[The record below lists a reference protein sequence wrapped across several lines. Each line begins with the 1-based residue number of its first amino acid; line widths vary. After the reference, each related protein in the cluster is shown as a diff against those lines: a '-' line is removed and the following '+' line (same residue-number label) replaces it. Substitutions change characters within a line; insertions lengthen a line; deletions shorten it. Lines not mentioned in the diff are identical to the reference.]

1 MLNINGDSPMQN
13 LKNIVW
19 LDETDR
25 GDLSSVGDKGASLMK
40 LFKMGL
46 NIPSGFCITTNAF
59 KTLFC
64 DVLSETILRTRDANL
79 DRISELEKISQLAQ
93 RVVMNASISD
103 CLALTIC
110 EAYSKLAGDAGE
122 HMPVAVRSSVIAADV
137 SAASFSGQHGSFSN
151 VSGNNDLIWHIKKC
165 WASLWSARAISY
177 RHNRGFDHAQVF
189 SAVIVQR
196 MIPSE
201 ISGLLLTE
209 HPFNKD
215 GNHLLIKTGCDL
227 GQAADP
233 GKESVAEYV
242 VAKDTGDIVSKR
254 IEEISPNGVAVNRG
268 SKAQEV
274 QVSAGNTRSLP
285 DSIIRDLAEIGK
297 EIEQSFSSSQ
307 EVEWAIAG
315 NNIYIL
321 QTRPVTSLNKRIME
335 IIAKEK
341 QKLANC
347 SPASVWSDK
356 MVSETMT
363 YPKPL
368 STEFIRKF
376 MSKDGTIGIF
386 YEKELDFGRPYS
398 DPVISFIC
406 GRPYLNRNELIKPF
420 SFMGFPLKPFAY
432 EKVRKDPSRANALFP
447 LVDAGFCGLK
457 LIFYFLKV
465 AVVFPYTLH
474 KLFTRLYRLKK
485 MMDTY
490 YEEFSNKILPAY
502 LAYIDD
508 LKRKDP
514 ADFNEDELVSRIRS
528 LFDHLARVST
538 MGHVKSEFAS
548 DIAYYILKAI
558 VGEKANN
565 LTCGIDGD
573 KHLETNI
580 ELWKTVQQASPQVTD
595 IFLTEPLENLQDQLN
610 KIESGKDFLKKLD
623 IFLDRY
629 GHRAHN
635 EIELAD
641 PRWKEDPEYLFGIIR
656 TYVKAKRANPVEHF
670 LRMKKI
676 RKADEKI
683 IREKLTSGFI
693 NKLVPVK
700 YAIYRFAL
708 KSVHRYSPLRES
720 TKFYY
725 LMEIEQLR
733 RYLLEL
739 GSRLASD
746 RYNCLNNKSDIFFLF
761 SEELQAIV
769 EKKRSSKQTKRL
781 IMERKMDYLLKK
793 RIPVPSVIFHDGLE
807 SIGQESE
814 HKAADV
820 LSGTG
825 VTKGKVTG
833 TARIIKTPLQIGNLN
848 HGDIMV
854 APTTD
859 PGWTPLFFIVNA
871 LVMDT
876 GNALSHGAVLAREY
890 GLAAVVNVPGATEF
904 IKDGQQI
911 TVDVEQGKV
920 FLH

>member
-1 MLNINGDSPMQN
+1 MQH
-13 LKNIVW
+13 LKDIVW

-25 GDLSSVGDKGASLMK
+25 GDLSRVGDKAASLMK
-40 LFKMGL
+40 LIKMGL
-46 NIPSGFCITTNAF
+46 NIPSGFCIATNAF
-59 KTLFC
+59 KTLFY

-93 RVVMNASISD
+93 RIVMNASVSD
-103 CLALTIC
+103 GFALTIR
-110 EAYSKLAGDAGE
+110 EAYGKLAGGAGE
-122 HMPVAVRSSVIAADV
+122 HIPVAVRSSLIAPDV
-137 SAASFSGQHGSFSN
+137 SAASFNGQHGSFTN
-151 VSGNNDLIWHIKKC
+151 VSGNNDLILDIKKC
-165 WASLWSARAISY
+165 WAALWSARAISY
-177 RHNRGFDHAQVF
+177 RHNRGYDHAQV
-189 SAVIVQR
+189 SCAVIVQR

-215 GNHLLIKTGCDL
+215 GNHLLIKTGGDL
-227 GQAADP
+227 GQAANL

-242 VAKDTGDIVSKR
+242 VAKETGDIVSKR
-254 IEEISPNGVAVNRG
+254 NEEISPDGVAVNCG
-268 SKAQEV
+268 SKTQGV
-274 QVSAGNTRSLP
+274 QISAGNTWCLT
-285 DSIIRDLAEIGK
+285 DSIIGDLAEMGK
-297 EIEQSFSSSQ
+297 EIEQSFSCPQ
-307 EVEWAIAG
+307 KVEWAIAG

-321 QTRPVTSLNKRIME
+321 QTRPVTSLNKKIME

-341 QKLANC
+341 QMLAKC
-347 SPASVWSDK
+347 SPTSVWSDK

-368 STEFIRKF
+368 TTEFIRKF
-376 MSKDGTIGIF
+376 MSKEGTLGIF

-398 DPVISFIC
+398 DPIISFIC

-420 SFMGFPLKPFAY
+420 CFMGFPLKPFAY
-432 EKVRKDPSRANALFP
+432 EKVRHDPSKANALFP

-457 LIFYFLKV
+457 LILYFLKV
-465 AVVFPYTLH
+465 AAVFPYTLH
-474 KLFTRLYRLKK
+474 KLFTRLHRFKK
-485 MMDTY
+485 MMDTFH
-490 YEEFSNKILPAY
+490 EQFPKEILPAY

-508 LKRKDP
+508 LKQADP
-514 ADFNEDELVSRIRS
+514 ADFNTAKLVSRIRS
-528 LFDHLARVST
+528 ILDHLAREST
-538 MGHVKSEFAS
+538 MGHVKSEFIS
-548 DIAYYILKAI
+548 DIGYYILKAI
-558 VGEKANN
+558 VGIRANN
-565 LTCGIDGD
+565 LTGGIDGD
-573 KHLETNI
+573 KHLEANI
-580 ELWKTVQQASPQVTD
+580 ELWKTVQNASPQVTD
-595 IFLTEPLENLQDQLN
+595 ILLTEPLEILRDQLN
-610 KIESGKDFLKKLD
+610 KIKSGKDFLKKLD

-656 TYVKAKRANPVEHF
+656 TYVKARRVNPVEHF
-670 LRMKKI
+670 LRMKKF
-676 RKADEKI
+676 READEKE
-683 IREKLTSGFI
+683 IREKLTSGI
-693 NKLVPVK
+693 LNKLIPVK
-700 YAIYRFAL
+700 YAIYRYAL
-708 KSVHRYSPLRES
+708 KTVHRYSPLRES

-746 RYNCLNNKSDIFFLF
+746 RFNCLNNKFDIFFLF
-761 SEELQAIV
+761 SEELQNIV
-769 EKKRSSKQTKRL
+769 ENNGSSKQTKRL
-781 IMERKMDYLLKK
+781 IMARKMDYLLKK
-793 RIPVPSVIFHDGLE
+793 RIPAPSVIFHNGLD
-807 SIGQESE
+807 SIGQQSE
-814 HKAADV
+814 HEAADV
-820 LSGTG
+820 LTGTG

-833 TARIIKTPLQIGNLN
+833 TARVIKTPLHISNLN

-890 GLAAVVNVPGATEF
+890 GLAAVVNVPGATEI

>member
-1 MLNINGDSPMQN
+1 MLN
-13 LKNIVW
+13 LKDIVW

-25 GDLSSVGDKGASLMK
+25 GDLSRVGDKGASLMK

-59 KTLFC
+59 KTLLC

-93 RVVMNASISD
+93 RIVMNTSVPYR
-103 CLALTIC
+103 LALTIR

-122 HMPVAVRSSVIAADV
+122 HMPVAVRSSVIATDV
-137 SAASFSGQHGSFSN
+137 SLASFNGRHESFIN
-151 VSGNNDLIWHIKKC
+151 VSGDNDLILHIKKC
-165 WASLWSARAISY
+165 WASLWSQRAISC

-189 SAVIVQR
+189 PAVIVQR
-196 MIPSE
+196 MIQSE
-201 ISGLLLTE
+201 ISGMLLTE
-209 HPFNKD
+209 HPFNRD
-215 GNHLLIKTGCDL
+215 GNRMLIKTGCGL
-227 GQAADP
+227 GDAADF

-242 VAKDTGDIVSKR
+242 VVKDTGDIVSKR
-254 IEEISPNGVAVNRG
+254 IKEISPTTVAVNRG
-268 SKAQEV
+268 SKAQGA
-274 QVSAGNTRSLP
+274 QVSAGNIRSLP
-285 DSIIRDLAEIGK
+285 DSIIRDLAEMGK
-297 EIEQSFSSSQ
+297 EIEQSFSCSQ

-321 QTRPVTSLNKRIME
+321 QTRPVASLNKRIKE

-341 QKLANC
+341 QMLAKC
-347 SPASVWSDK
+347 SPTSVWSDK
-356 MVSETMT
+356 MVSETIT

-376 MSKDGTIGIF
+376 VSKDGTFGIF

-398 DPVISFIC
+398 DPIINFIC
-406 GRPYLNRNELIKPF
+406 GRPYLNRSELIKPF
-420 SFMGFPLKPFAY
+420 SFMGFPLKAFAY
-432 EKVRKDPSRANALFP
+432 GKVRKDPSRANSLFP
-447 LVDAGFCGLK
+447 LVDTGFYGLK
-457 LIFYFLKV
+457 LVFYFLKIL
-465 AVVFPYTLH
+465 VVLPYTLH
-474 KLFTRLYRLKK
+474 KLFSRLHRLKK
-485 MMDTY
+485 MMDTFY
-490 YEEFSNKILPAY
+490 KEFSNEILPAY

-508 LKRKDP
+508 LKHTDP
-514 ADFNEDELVSRIRS
+514 ADYNAGQLVSCIRS

-548 DIAYYILKAI
+548 DIGYYILKAI

-595 IFLTEPLENLQDQLN
+595 ILVTAPFDSLQDQLN
-610 KIESGKDFLKKLD
+610 KIKSGRDFLKKLN
-623 IFLDRY
+623 IFLDNY

-635 EIELAD
+635 EVELSD

-656 TYVKAKRANPVEHF
+656 TYVKAKQVNPVEHF
-670 LRMKKI
+670 LQMKKI
-676 RKADEKI
+676 READEKK
-683 IREKLTSGFI
+683 IRDKLTSGFI

-700 YAIYRFAL
+700 YTIYRFAL
-708 KSVHRYSPLRES
+708 KLVHRYSPLRES

-739 GSRLASD
+739 GSRLTSD
-746 RYNCLNNKSDIFFLF
+746 RYNCLNNKSDIFFLY
-761 SEELQAIV
+761 SKELQAIV
-769 EKKRSSKQTKRL
+769 EKKRSSRQTKRL

-793 RIPVPSVIFHDGLE
+793 GIPVPSVIFHDGLE
-807 SIGQESE
+807 SIGQQSE
-814 HKAADV
+814 REAAEV

-833 TARIIKTPLQIGNLN
+833 TARIIMTPLQISNLN

-859 PGWTPLFFIVNA
+859 PGWTPLFFIVSA

>member
-1 MLNINGDSPMQN
+1 MQN
-13 LKNIVW
+13 LKDIVW

-25 GDLSSVGDKGASLMK
+25 GDLSRVGDKGASLMK
-40 LFKMGL
+40 LFMIGL
-46 NIPSGFCITTNAF
+46 NIPPGFCITTNTF

-64 DVLSETILRTRDANL
+64 DVLSETILRTREANL
-79 DRISELEKISQLAQ
+79 DRISELEKIAQLAQ
-93 RVVMNASISD
+93 RVVMNASVSD
-103 CLALTIC
+103 CLALTIR
-110 EAYSKLAGDAGE
+110 EAYSKLAGEAEE
-122 HMPVAVRSSVIAADV
+122 HMPVAVRSSVFATDA
-137 SAASFSGQHGSFSN
+137 SAASFNGQHRSFTN
-151 VSGNNDLIWHIKKC
+151 VSGNNDLILHIKKC

-196 MIPSE
+196 MIQSE

-215 GNHLLIKTGCDL
+215 ANRMLIKTGCDL
-227 GQAADP
+227 GDAADL
-233 GKESVAEYV
+233 GKKSLAEYV

-254 IEEISPNGVAVNRG
+254 IEEISPTSVAVNRG
-268 SKAQEV
+268 SKAQGA
-274 QVSAGNTRSLP
+274 QVSAGNIRSLP
-285 DSIIRDLAEIGK
+285 DPIIRDLAEMGK
-297 EIEQSFSSSQ
+297 EIEQSFSCPQ

-321 QTRPVTSLNKRIME
+321 QTRPVTSLNKRIIE

-341 QKLANC
+341 QMLANC
-347 SPASVWSDK
+347 SPTSVWSDK

-376 MSKDGTIGIF
+376 MSKDGTFGIF

-398 DPVISFIC
+398 DPIISFIC
-406 GRPYLNRNELIKPF
+406 GRPHLNRTELIKPF
-420 SFMGFPLKPFAY
+420 SFMGFPLKAFAY
-432 EKVRKDPSRANALFP
+432 EKVRKDPSRANSLFP
-447 LVDAGFCGLK
+447 LVDTGFCGLK
-457 LIFYFLKV
+457 LVFYFLKV
-465 AVVFPYTLH
+465 LVVLPYTLH
-474 KLFTRLYRLKK
+474 KLFTRLHRLKK
-485 MMDTY
+485 MMDTFY
-490 YEEFSNKILPAY
+490 QEFSNEILPAY

-508 LKRKDP
+508 LKHTDP
-514 ADFNEDELVSRIRS
+514 ADYNAGELVSRIRS

-548 DIAYYILKAI
+548 DIGYYILKAI

-580 ELWKTVQQASPQVTD
+580 ELWKTVQQASPQATD
-595 IFLTEPLENLQDQLN
+595 ILLSAPFDSLHGQLN
-610 KIESGKDFLKKLD
+610 KIKSGRDFLKKLN
-623 IFLDRY
+623 IFLDNY

-635 EIELAD
+635 EIELSD

-656 TYVKAKRANPVEHF
+656 TYVKAKQVNPVEHF
-670 LRMKKI
+670 LHMKKI
-676 RKADEKI
+676 READEKK
-683 IREKLTSGFI
+683 IRDKLTSGFI

-700 YAIYRFAL
+700 YTIYRFAL
-708 KSVHRYSPLRES
+708 KVVHRYSPLRES

-739 GSRLASD
+739 GSRLTSD

-769 EKKRSSKQTKRL
+769 EKKRSSRQTKRL

-807 SIGQESE
+807 SIGQQSE
-814 HKAADV
+814 REAAEV

-825 VTKGKVTG
+825 VTQGKVTG
-833 TARIIKTPLQIGNLN
+833 TARIMMTPLQIGNLN

-859 PGWTPLFFIVNA
+859 PGWTPLFFIVSA

-890 GLAAVVNVPGATEF
+890 GLAAVVNVSGATEF